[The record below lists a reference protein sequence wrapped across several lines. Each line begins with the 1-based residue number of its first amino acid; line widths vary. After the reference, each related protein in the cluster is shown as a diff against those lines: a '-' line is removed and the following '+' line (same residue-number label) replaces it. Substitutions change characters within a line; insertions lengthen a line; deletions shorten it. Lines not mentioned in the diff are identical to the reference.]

1 MAFIVPDEIERY
13 IHEHTSPLG
22 EVFEDLTVETNDTLA
37 HPQMQ
42 VGRIEGQFLR
52 MLVHLSGAK
61 RILEVGTYSGYSA
74 LAMASALPP
83 EGQIIT
89 CDVDPVATAVA
100 QRYFDAVAWGSK
112 VTVRLGPALD
122 TMRELIE
129 GGERFDMV
137 FIDADKTS
145 YSRYFDAAMELVPV
159 GGLVVVD
166 NALWSGAVLRP
177 ETEDAHAIRR
187 LNAKIAADTRVEQV
201 LLSVRD
207 GIHLARKVRTA

>member
-74 LAMASALPP
+74 LAM
-83 EGQIIT
+83 IT